1 MSEIWYYQYEVT
13 LWNSEKCK
21 EEIQA
26 GIVPGTSF
34 SDAMQKLENY
44 YSSDILN
51 VTALKAISE
60 GEVFEFEYANESND
74 FDYEITEKE

>member
-1 MSEIWYYQYEVT
+1 MGEVWYYQYKVV
-13 LWNSEKCK
+13 LWDSDKCE

-51 VTALKAISE
+51 VTALKAI
-60 GEVFEFEYANESND
+60 VFEFEYVNESND
-74 FDYEITEKE
+74 FDYMITEKE

>member
-1 MSEIWYYQYEVT
+1 MSEVWYYQYEVT
-13 LWNSEKCK
+13 LYNSGTCK
-21 EEIQA
+21 EETQA

-44 YSSDILN
+44 YSSDIIN

-60 GEVFEFEYANESND
+60 GEIFEFEYVNESND
-74 FDYEITEKE
+74 FDYEITKKE

>member
-1 MSEIWYYQYEVT
+1 MGEIWYYQYEVI
-13 LWNSEKCK
+13 LWDSEKCK
-21 EEIQA
+21 EETQA

-60 GEVFEFEYANESND
+60 SEVFEFEYANESND
-74 FDYEITEKE
+74 FDYVITEKE